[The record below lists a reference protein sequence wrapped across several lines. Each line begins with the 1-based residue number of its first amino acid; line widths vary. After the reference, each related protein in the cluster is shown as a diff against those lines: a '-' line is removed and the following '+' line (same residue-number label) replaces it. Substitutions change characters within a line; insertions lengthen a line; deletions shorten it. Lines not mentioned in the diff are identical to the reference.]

1 MNIAHRITIPVL
13 VALLATPGCTRA
25 KLQKSEAIDRDK
37 PTQAML
43 TSTVPAVV
51 PKPIEE
57 KKPVP
62 PVTEVAEMPRVE
74 AKPIETSPSFEPE
87 LDSLDGLSIQRLVTA
102 PEVARR
108 EPLGP
113 SSVFGPH
120 DERVYAF
127 VEVRNESEEDKTL
140 LVHFIGPEGQV
151 SGGIELRI
159 PASTPRWR
167 TWAYTRN
174 ATKPGPWRVEIRS
187 DDGTLIAALPFEVEN
202 GC

>member
-1 MNIAHRITIPVL
+1 MNIAPKITIPVL
-13 VALLATPGCTRA
+13 VALLATPACTRA
-25 KLQKSEAIDRDK
+25 KPQKSEAIDRDK
-37 PTQAML
+37 PTQAVL
-43 TSTVPAVV
+43 TSTVPTVV

-57 KKPVP
+57 KKPAP
-62 PVTEVAEMPRVE
+62 PVTEVVE
-74 AKPIETSPSFEPE
+74 TPTADAKPIETSPTFEPE
-87 LDSLDGLSIQRLVTA
+87 LQSLDGLTIQRLVTA
-102 PEVARR
+102 PEVERR

-127 VEVRNESEEDKTL
+127 VEVSNESEEDKTL
-140 LVHFIGPEGQV
+140 QVHFIGPEGQV

-174 ATKPGPWRVEIRS
+174 ATKPGLWRVEIRS
-187 DDGTLIAALPFEVEN
+187 NDGTLVGALPFEVEH

>member
-1 MNIAHRITIPVL
+1 MNIAPKITIPIL
-13 VALLATPGCTRA
+13 VALLATPACTRA
-25 KLQKSEAIDRDK
+25 KPQKSEAIDRDK
-37 PTQAML
+37 PTQTML

-51 PKPIEE
+51 PEPIEE
-57 KKPVP
+57 KKPEP
-62 PVTEVAEMPRVE
+62 PGTDFAEAPPSE
-74 AKPIETSPSFEPE
+74 AKPIEISPSFEPE
-87 LDSLDGLSIQRLVTA
+87 LESLDGLTIQRLVTA
-102 PEVARR
+102 PEVERR
-108 EPLGP
+108 EPLGS

-174 ATKPGPWRVEIRS
+174 ATKPGIWRVEIRS
-187 DDGTLIAALPFEVEN
+187 DDGTLIGALPFEVEN